1 MDNRT
6 LARGKAGTA
15 KAVARFETHTFP
27 NSRRRFLV
35 TRKGGKIVSMVHI
48 ATVSDPT
55 ASERW

>member
-48 ATVSDPT
+48 ATVSDTTPR
-55 ASERW
+55 ERW